1 MVQRGR
7 GLIACVGCV
16 RGRWARDEVRENWW
30 NSGKGNGP
38 GRARVRQRWRE
49 EEIEK
54 WSTWGMR
61 NMIELVGTRL
71 NLECNKRE
79 PDIGWMMIG
88 TEIIEPGCYWADDI
102 RLLYIFI

>member
-1 MVQRGR
+1 
-7 GLIACVGCV
+7 
-16 RGRWARDEVRENWW
+16 
-30 NSGKGNGP
+30 
-38 GRARVRQRWRE
+38 
-49 EEIEK
+49 
-54 WSTWGMR
+54 MR